1 MVLVNHPIV
10 PAAQRMRIGQALGMN
25 HMRLPSPPR
34 IPVVSRE
41 DKEAKLKSFI
51 ADALAARHDGAD
63 GFSNAI
69 TLVARAPDSPVAQAV
84 LAMAGEIAA
93 ANIAVRVV
101 LFENEPMSE
110 DCITQS
116 LLDVGA
122 IDARFL
128 NDQRFAS
135 AHEQLVVG
143 DDRVWIGDCM
153 RRDPAKRDAFEMYHT
168 GSNATASHAA
178 ASFAKL
184 WDKSI
189 TVNRVVSAKVAADVI
204 LAGQQPV
211 DAGDAIPRS

>member
-1 MVLVNHPIV
+1 
-10 PAAQRMRIGQALGMN
+10 
-25 HMRLPSPPR
+25 MRLPSPPR

-41 DKEAKLKSFI
+41 DKEAKLKLFI
-51 ADALAARHDGAD
+51 ADALAARRGGAESF
-63 GFSNAI
+63 GETI

-93 ANIAVRVV
+93 ANVAVRAV

-110 DCITQS
+110 DSVAQS

-143 DDRVWIGDCM
+143 DGRVWIGDCM

-168 GSNATASHAA
+168 ANVTTAAHAS

-189 TVNRVVSAKVAADVI
+189 ALNRVVSAKVAADVI
-204 LAGQQPV
+204 LAGQQPA
-211 DAGDAIPRS
+211 DANGAIPRR

>member
-1 MVLVNHPIV
+1 MVFVNHPIV
-10 PAAQRMRIGQALGMN
+10 PAILRMPIGQALGMN

-34 IPVVSRE
+34 IPVLSRE

-51 ADALAARHDGAD
+51 ADALAARGECAD
-63 GFSNAI
+63 AFASTI

-93 ANIAVRVV
+93 ANITLRVV
-101 LFENEPMSE
+101 LFDNEPMSE
-110 DCITQS
+110 DCVTQS

-128 NDQRFAS
+128 NDHRFAS
-135 AHEQLVVG
+135 AHEQLVAG
-143 DDRVWIGDCM
+143 AGHVWIGDCM

-168 GSNATASHAA
+168 ANLASAEHAS
-178 ASFAKL
+178 ASFEKL

-189 TVNRVVSAKVAADVI
+189 AVNRVVSTKVAADVI

-211 DAGDAIPRS
+211 DTSDAVPQR

>member
-1 MVLVNHPIV
+1 
-10 PAAQRMRIGQALGMN
+10 
-25 HMRLPSPPR
+25 MRLPSPPR

-41 DKEAKLKSFI
+41 DKEAKLKLFI
-51 ADALAARHDGAD
+51 ADALAARRGGAECF
-63 GFSNAI
+63 GETI

-93 ANIAVRVV
+93 ANIAIRAV

-110 DCITQS
+110 DSVAQS

-143 DDRVWIGDCM
+143 DGRVWIGDCM
-153 RRDPAKRDAFEMYHT
+153 RRDPTKRDAFEMYHT
-168 GSNATASHAA
+168 GNVASASHAA

-189 TVNRVVSAKVAADVI
+189 PLNRIVSAKVAADFI
-204 LAGQQPV
+204 LAGQQPA
-211 DAGDAIPRS
+211 DANDAIPRR

>member
-10 PAAQRMRIGQALGMN
+10 PAILRMRIGQALGMN

-51 ADALAARHDGAD
+51 ADALAARRDGAD
-63 GFSNAI
+63 AFGSTI

-84 LAMAGEIAA
+84 LAMAGDIAA
-93 ANIAVRVV
+93 ANVALQVV

-110 DCITQS
+110 DCVTQS
-116 LLDVGA
+116 LLDIGA

-128 NDQRFAS
+128 HDHRFAS
-135 AHEQLVVG
+135 AHEQLVAG
-143 DDRVWIGDCM
+143 EGRVWIGDCM

-168 GSNATASHAA
+168 GNIATAAHAS
-178 ASFAKL
+178 ASFLKL

-189 TVNRVVSAKVAADVI
+189 AVNRVVSAKVAADVI
-204 LAGQQPV
+204 LANQQPV
-211 DAGDAIPRS
+211 DTSDAIPQR

>member
-10 PAAQRMRIGQALGMN
+10 PAILRTPIGQALGMN
-25 HMRLPSPPR
+25 NMRLPSPPR

-51 ADALAARHDGAD
+51 ADALEARREGAACFGET
-63 GFSNAI
+63 I

-84 LAMAGEIAA
+84 LAMAGDIAA
-93 ANIAVRVV
+93 ANMTVRVV

-116 LLDVGA
+116 LLDVGT

-128 NDQRFAS
+128 NDHRFAS
-135 AHEQLVVG
+135 AHEQLVAG
-143 DDRVWIGDCM
+143 DGRVWIGDCM

-168 GSNATASHAA
+168 ANIDTASHAA
-178 ASFAKL
+178 ASFLKL

-189 TVNRVVSAKVAADVI
+189 TVNRVVAGKVAADVI
-204 LAGQQPV
+204 LAGQQP
-211 DAGDAIPRS
+211 AETGDAVPRS